1 MFFFWFATLHLF
13 SLEFPW
19 RDAVLDLPKVKTP
32 GSIGRCVFPDK
43 VDGCF
48 SKRGT
53 HNRSFGV
60 SIGAAVEINDSNGMP
75 HAHKCWHKCRVSW
88 SRDEC
93 ETFSSPKHGLSQGA
107 SDLERIGHC
116 ADAFVHHNMYEFKS
130 EHDSDGDHY
139 CCWWTPSSRLLDSFI
154 RGQI

>member
-1 MFFFWFATLHLF
+1 MFFSKEANIIGPSG
-13 SLEFPW
+13 SL
-19 RDAVLDLPKVKTP
+19 
-32 GSIGRCVFPDK
+32 
-43 VDGCF
+43 
-48 SKRGT
+48 
-53 HNRSFGV
+53 
-60 SIGAAVEINDSNGMP
+60 GAAVEINDSNGMP

-93 ETFSSPKHGLSQGA
+93 ETFSSPKHCLSQGA